1 MNPKKEDTLN
11 ILNNILEL
19 NEKKALCIQNQ
30 VQLEIELF
38 INNNLKEMYKNLD
51 ELKQSYEKEIKLME
65 GSYIIMKKMGILMFA
80 EA

>member
-1 MNPKKEDTLN
+1 VNPKKEDTLN

>member
-1 MNPKKEDTLN
+1 VNPKKEDTLN

-30 VQLEIELF
+30 VQLEIESF

>member
-1 MNPKKEDTLN
+1 VNPKKEDTLN
-11 ILNNILEL
+11 ILNNIMEL

-30 VQLEIELF
+30 VQLEIESF

-65 GSYIIMKKMGILMFA
+65 GIDVIMKKVGILMFA
-80 EA
+80 KA

>member
-1 MNPKKEDTLN
+1 M
-11 ILNNILEL
+11 EL

-30 VQLEIELF
+30 VQLEIESF

-65 GSYIIMKKMGILMFA
+65 GIDVIMKKVGILMFA
-80 EA
+80 KA

>member
-30 VQLEIELF
+30 VQLEIESF

>member
-1 MNPKKEDTLN
+1 M
-11 ILNNILEL
+11 EL

-30 VQLEIELF
+30 VQLEIESF

-65 GSYIIMKKMGILMFA
+65 GIDVIMKKVGILMFA
-80 EA
+80 KAQRKT